1 MTQNESE
8 LRDLICRVGGLMY
21 RKGFVDGS
29 AGNISARLDSDR
41 ILLTPSGSALGF
53 LGPDD
58 LIVVNLDGQ
67 RVDIPTAANADLRP
81 TSESPMHLE
90 CYRQRHDVM
99 GVVHGHP
106 PTAVA
111 LTLAGYDFAQCL
123 IPETVVLLG
132 LIPTAPYSTPSS
144 RENRDAITELINE
157 HDAIMLSNHGSL
169 TVANSLWD
177 AYLKLE
183 CLEHSAAIVHRAL
196 QISRDLKPIPPD
208 QIAKLLAYRDQFGL
222 TRPGDRERFA
232 KFLPA

>member
-1 MTQNESE
+1 MPNSEAE
-8 LRDLICRVGGLMY
+8 LREMICRVGGLMY
-21 RKGFVDGS
+21 QKGYVDGS
-29 AGNISARLDSDR
+29 AGNISARLDADR
-41 ILLTPSGSALGF
+41 VLLTPSGSALGF
-53 LGPDD
+53 LTLDD
-58 LIVVNLDGQ
+58 LIIVDLDGE
-67 RVDIPTAANADLRP
+67 RVDQPTAANAKLRP

-90 CYRQRHDVM
+90 CYRQRADVQ

-111 LTLAGYDFAQCL
+111 LTLAGFDFAQCI

-132 LIPTAPYSTPSS
+132 LIPTAPYSSPSS
-144 RENRDAITELINE
+144 QENRAAISGLIGE

-169 TVANSLWD
+169 TVAASLWE

-183 CLEHSAAIVHRAL
+183 CLEHSATILHKAL
-196 QISRDLKPIPPD
+196 QISAELKSIPPD

-232 KFLPA
+232 RFLPA